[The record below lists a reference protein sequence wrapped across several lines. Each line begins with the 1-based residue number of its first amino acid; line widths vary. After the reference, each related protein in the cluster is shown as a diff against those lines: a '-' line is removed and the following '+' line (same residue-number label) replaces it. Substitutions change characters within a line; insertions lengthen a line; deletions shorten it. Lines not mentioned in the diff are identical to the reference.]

1 MHLLRMIRAEL
12 VKGLQVSVRY
22 PIEFIASM
30 VGLGVIYLAVY
41 WTNRA
46 LITPGLTASPLVW
59 SLVGFLM
66 WYYVAIV
73 VGSLSTSLQNEAT
86 EGTLEQLLLTSAGP
100 ARLLFA
106 RLVAI
111 VLRGSLEVLLI
122 FGGLILLTRV
132 HLVCRAVP
140 SLMVM
145 GLSMIGL
152 AGLGFALAALT
163 LLYKRVSGLVGLF
176 TLGMLVMMGV
186 LGGRQ
191 DTLVQVLAAVLPLV
205 QGSRLMQQ
213 LFSSGMPVPAA
224 WVPQMLTLTLNSA
237 GYLIAGLVLFS
248 FADRRARQRGIIG
261 QF

>member
-1 MHLLRMIRAEL
+1 MYL
-12 VKGLQVSVRY
+12 V
-22 PIEFIASM
+22 
-30 VGLGVIYLAVY
+30 VY

-46 LITPGLTASPLVW
+46 LITPDLTTSPLVW
-59 SLVGFLM
+59 SLIGFLM

-86 EGTLEQLLLTSAGP
+86 EGTLEQLLLTPAGP
-100 ARLLFA
+100 SRLLFA

-122 FGGLILLTRV
+122 LGGLILLTGV
-132 HLVCRAVP
+132 HLVWRIIP

-163 LLYKRVSGLVGLF
+163 LLYKRVGGLVGLF
-176 TLGMLVMMGV
+176 NLGMLVMMGV

-213 LFSSGMPVPAA
+213 LFSSEMLDPAA
-224 WVPQMLTLTLNSA
+224 WVPQMSILALNSA
-237 GYLIAGLVLFS
+237 GYLIVGLILFT
-248 FADRRARQRGIIG
+248 FADRHARRRGIVG